1 MSLSPQA
8 RTALTALGGLLLLV
22 WTVYAANLAFG
33 LGGGAIH
40 GLAQPFYGGLLFGAA
55 GLCLARGALVRG
67 ERAPWLILG
76 ASLVA
81 WAAADLFY
89 LLVVSKMDPEP
100 YPSASDAGW
109 LLSYP
114 AQYVAVLLLLR
125 ARVRRMS
132 AGLWLD
138 GALGGLAVT
147 AVAAALVFQPIAA
160 AGSGSAAAVAT
171 NLAYPIGDLL
181 VLAFVVAAIAMTGWR
196 PGRMWLL
203 LGAGLALSAAADSWY
218 LYQVAVGAYREN
230 SVVDTL
236 WPAST
241 ILLAA
246 AAWAEGPH
254 RPAVVRLEGWRAF
267 VVPVAFM
274 ALALGLLVTDH
285 VHTVAPLA
293 LWLASAAVAVGIV
306 RMAVTFRENL
316 RLVASSRREALTDA
330 LTGLG
335 NRRRLMEDLEG
346 ALAAA
351 TPDDSR
357 LLVLFDLNGFKHYND
372 SYGHPAGDELL
383 ARLGGRL
390 AVAVAPFGTAYRLG
404 GDEFCVLARPGPRDS
419 RAVTAAAAAALS
431 ERGEGFT
438 VDSAHG
444 DVVLPLAASDPAA
457 ALQLADRRMYRQ
469 KGASRD
475 SASRQTSDVL
485 MHALG
490 ERRPELRTHL
500 QEVAELAVGVGRRLG
515 MTPEQLDEVARAA
528 ELHDVGKVAIPDAIL
543 EKPGPLDERE
553 WSFIRRHTLIGERIL
568 AVAPALVPVARLVR
582 SSHER
587 FDGDGYP
594 DGLAGDEIPL
604 GARIVAVCDAY
615 NAMTSDRPYRRALAP
630 DAALE
635 ELRRCA
641 GSQFDPVV
649 VKAFAGTLD
658 QLLAPAAVR

>member
-1 MSLSPQA
+1 MSLSPPA
-8 RTALTALGGLLLLV
+8 RTALAALGGLLLLV

-33 LGGGAIH
+33 LGGEAIH
-40 GLAQPFYGGLLFGAA
+40 GLAQTFYSGLLFGSA

-76 ASLVA
+76 ASLA
-81 WAAADLFY
+81 MWAAADLFY
-89 LLVVSKMDPEP
+89 LLVVSKMKPEP

-109 LLSYP
+109 LLTYLG
-114 AQYVAVLLLLR
+114 QYVAVLLLLR

-132 AGLWLD
+132 AALWLD

-196 PGRMWLL
+196 PGRMWLV

-218 LYQVAVGAYREN
+218 LYEVAVGTYREN
-230 SVVDTL
+230 TFVDTL

-246 AAWAEGPH
+246 AAWMEGPPK
-254 RPAVVRLEGWRAF
+254 PAVVRLEGWRAF
-267 VVPVAFM
+267 VVPIAFM
-274 ALALGLLVTDH
+274 ALALGLLVADH
-285 VHTVAPLA
+285 LHPLTPLA
-293 LWLASAAVAVGIV
+293 LWLATAAVAVGIV

-335 NRRRLMEDLEG
+335 NRRSLMEDMEDV
-346 ALAAA
+346 LAAA
-351 TPDDSR
+351 TPDDPR

-404 GDEFCVLARPGPRDS
+404 GDEFCILARPGHGDPRP
-419 RAVTAAAAAALS
+419 VTAAAAEALS
-431 ERGEGFT
+431 ESGEGFT

-444 DVVLPLAASDPAA
+444 DVLLPLAASDSAA

-475 SASRQTSDVL
+475 SASQQTRDVL

-490 ERRPELRTHL
+490 ERQPELRAHM

-515 MTPEQLDEVARAA
+515 MTREQLDEVARAA

-543 EKPGPLDERE
+543 ENPGPLDERE
-553 WSFIRRHTLIGERIL
+553 WSFMRRHTLIGERIL

-615 NAMTSDRPYRRALAP
+615 DAMVSGRPYRRALTP

-649 VKAFAGTLD
+649 VEAFAGTLD